1 MSQPTKQKRLPVK
14 IEASPEC
21 GVTLGI
27 CKICNARFLGVT
39 RASVVARL
47 NNHRVVVHPGHLI
60 VQ

>member
-1 MSQPTKQKRLPVK
+1 MK

-39 RASVVARL
+39 RSSVVARL